1 MTTTKTPAQGTIR
14 PEHLDH
20 LALFPLPSSVLFPH
34 TMLPLHIFEPRY
46 RALTREALEH
56 GIPICVVKLQEGEPL
71 NLLGRPA
78 THDIGGA
85 GFILQHQ
92 ELPDGRF
99 NILLS
104 GAARVRIIEE
114 IPSDRLYR
122 VARAELLPDD
132 PGPADEIARLMQA
145 LRGCVM
151 GLQEPYLRLAEG
163 IARAMNNL
171 PDAGALADAIAS
183 VIMADP
189 NERQEFLEDP
199 HVTKRLSEVLSRIS
213 DLLMVTPREGSL
225 N

>member
-1 MTTTKTPAQGTIR
+1 MTTKQTSSGTIH
-14 PEHLDH
+14 PHHLQH

-46 RALTREALEH
+46 RELTREALEH
-56 GIPICVVKLQEGEPL
+56 GIPICVVKLQEPEQL

-85 GFILQHQ
+85 GFILRHQ
-92 ELPDGRF
+92 ALPDGRF
-99 NILLS
+99 NILLG

-114 IPSDRLYR
+114 IASDRPYR

-132 PGPADEIARLMQA
+132 PGPADEIDRLIHA

-151 GLQEPYLRLAEG
+151 GLQDPYERLAEG
-163 IARAMNNL
+163 IARAMNSL
-171 PDAGALADAIAS
+171 PDPGALADSIAA

-189 NERQEFLEDP
+189 NERQEFLEDT
-199 HVTKRLSEVLSRIS
+199 HVAKRLTEIISRIS
-213 DLLMVTPREGSL
+213 DLLLINKREGSL